1 MRKLMQMIAVAGGLI
16 ALISPP
22 AIAGSLT
29 KKTETIT
36 LDFETLGAYPYIFS
50 ASDQY
55 YQNHPLA
62 EAGVKLR
69 TSSTAQNPTGRVD
82 PNLPLPSGQG
92 SHDLEF
98 DTDVIFDGYS
108 IYPSS
113 ITKIVAFN
121 FKFKSGIEVIAPG
134 IDKTFSC
141 ASLGCWDAT
150 GLFNLGTFD
159 NQTNEYAGVDS
170 IRLTRGSGSL
180 GVIDSVALTLR
191 YDSSVNEAPEPASLG
206 LAFAALFGAGLF
218 GRRRERLSRSA

>member
-22 AIAGSLT
+22 AIAGSLA

-36 LDFETLGAYPYIFS
+36 LDFETLGTYPYIFS

-62 EAGVKLR
+62 EAGVTLT
-69 TSSTAQNPTGRVD
+69 TSSKTQNPTGRED
-82 PNLPLPSGQG
+82 PNLPLPAGQG

-98 DTDVIFDGYS
+98 DTDVIFTGYS
-108 IYPSS
+108 IYPGS
-113 ITKIVAFN
+113 ITKIVAFD
-121 FKFKSGIEVIAPG
+121 FKFKNGLDVIADG
-134 IDKTFSC
+134 SVNGFGC
-141 ASLGCWDAT
+141 GSLGCWGAT
-150 GLFNLGTFD
+150 GPVDLGKFD

-191 YDSSVNEAPEPASLG
+191 YDSSGNEAPEPASLG